1 MSIIGIETTKFNNQ
15 IQSKIK
21 NINKNLSIELKDVKL
36 ILNPFKLNFSAKTLG
51 PKIFYKD
58 KFLEIENIKTNI
70 SLKSL
75 LKDEFSIESLN
86 ISTKSIKIEELISF
100 SRSFYQK
107 PELIILEKILKIKGY
122 LIGDINI
129 RFDSEGNLKDDFII
143 KGFVKDT
150 NLTLF
155 KNYDLKKLNFV
166 FNFNKDNFVFEDLR
180 LTIDKLNFFFKKDYS
195 KKIKW

>member
-1 MSIIGIETTKFNNQ
+1 MKITYKVISFLVFVIFFSVVYLSIIGIETTKFNNQ

-129 RFDSEGNLKDDFII
+129 RLIQGNLKDDFII

-155 KNYDLKKLNFV
+155 KNYDLKN
-166 FNFNKDNFVFEDLR
+166 
-180 LTIDKLNFFFKKDYS
+180 
-195 KKIKW
+195 